1 MTSHDEAHK
10 VRPVLIIPV
19 GSWEQH
25 GPHLPFDT
33 DTQIA
38 VELGQ
43 RLLSARPHHFLAPP
57 VTVTASGEHSGFE
70 GTLSIGTRTTTD
82 VLVELVRSATWAHRV
97 IFINGHGGNSQAIS
111 DALKIL
117 THDQHKVLF
126 WSPPCVDNTDTHA
139 GHTETSVMLIIS
151 PKQVDMSRATSGD
164 TRPLKEI
171 IGTMRTHGVK
181 AVSAN
186 GILGDPRT
194 ANAEA
199 GLHILD
205 TWTQS
210 LLTACDQWV

>member
-1 MTSHDEAHK
+1 M
-10 VRPVLIIPV
+10 
-19 GSWEQH
+19 
-25 GPHLPFDT
+25 
-33 DTQIA
+33 
-38 VELGQ
+38 
-43 RLLSARPHHFLAPP
+43 
-57 VTVTASGEHSGFE
+57 
-70 GTLSIGTRTTTD
+70 
-82 VLVELVRSATWAHRV
+82 
-97 IFINGHGGNSQAIS
+97 
-111 DALKIL
+111 KIL

-164 TRPLKEI
+164 TRPLGEI
-171 IGTMRTHGVK
+171 IGTMRTQGVQ

-194 ANAEA
+194 ANADA
-199 GLHILD
+199 GYQILD